1 MEANFLS
8 RSKTK
13 KFLPKSLTSLQ
24 KNITLPQT
32 VSPDPCDLAQDVLEF
47 MLEIK
52 ALDAVIYDV
61 QETSSI
67 SKYVAI
73 ASGTSV
79 RHVKGI
85 VDNAKEQLVKKGI
98 HPERIDGY
106 QEGEWIVM
114 DYSDVIVHVFYEPK
128 RQYFKID
135 ELFENS
141 KKLKLNE
148 ELHSRV
154 RSLKTGMHSLA

>member
-1 MEANFLS
+1 MS

-13 KFLPKSLTSLQ
+13 KFLPKSLTLVK
-24 KNITLPQT
+24 KNIKLPPT
-32 VSPDPCDLAQDVLEF
+32 VSLDPCNLAQAVLEY

-52 ALDAVIYDV
+52 ALDSVIYDV
-61 QETSSI
+61 EETSTI
-67 SKYVAI
+67 SKYVVI
-73 ASGTSV
+73 ASGTSL

-85 VDNAKEQLVKKGI
+85 VDNTKEQLVKKGI
-98 HPERIDGY
+98 HPESIDGY

-128 RQYFKID
+128 RQYFKLD

-141 KKLKLNE
+141 KKLKLNDS
-148 ELHSRV
+148 LNSQV